1 MKKTT
6 FIALL
11 FSSLLFT
18 GCNSDNNKPSQKTP
32 ETKELES
39 SQKISELESS
49 GLIPKL
55 ERGPTLAGIDND
67 KNGIR
72 DDIDEYI
79 DNNYIEQPQRKAV
92 EQSAKALQT
101 LLLVNKDDINL
112 LKKANI
118 KLSEADH
125 CIYLTFDAENG
136 SKEPA
141 QVSQEMESITTNTK
155 QRLLAYIEAANKL
168 AGTAWSLP
176 NGDTC
181 E

>member
-101 LLLVNKDDINL
+101 LLLANKDNINS
-112 LKKANI
+112 LKNANI
-118 KLSEADH
+118 KLSEA
-125 CIYLTFDAENG
+125 IYCVFLTFNDEN
-136 SKEPA
+136 SLKTPEK
-141 QVSQEMESITTNTK
+141 VSHEIESITTNTK
-155 QRLLAYIEAANKL
+155 ERLLSYLTVMKKL
-168 AGTAWSLP
+168 DGTSWSIP
-176 NGDTC
+176 NGNTC